1 MQTPYELLGGETG
14 VRRLADTFYDV
25 MDELPEAEAIRKMH
39 AESLVDVKQKLF
51 EYLSGWLGGPHH
63 YHKKHGTVC
72 LTKPH
77 KPYAIGPAER
87 DQWLL
92 CMDETLRRIGASE
105 QLKAMLKQP
114 MFGIADAI
122 RNTDGSSCPS
132 ANSSASESDASGA
145 GCGH

>member
-1 MQTPYELLGGETG
+1 MQTPYELLGGDSG
-14 VRRLADTFYDV
+14 VRRLAEVFYDV
-25 MDELPEAEAIRKMH
+25 MDELPEAQDIRTMH
-39 AESLVDVKQKLF
+39 APHLEEIKEKLY

-63 YHKKHGTVC
+63 YEQKYGGVC

-92 CMDETLRRIGASE
+92 CMDEALRRVGASAE
-105 QLKAMLKQP
+105 VKAMLKVP
-114 MFGIADAI
+114 MFHIADAI

-132 ANSSASESDASGA
+132 EQSGG
-145 GCGH
+145 GCHD